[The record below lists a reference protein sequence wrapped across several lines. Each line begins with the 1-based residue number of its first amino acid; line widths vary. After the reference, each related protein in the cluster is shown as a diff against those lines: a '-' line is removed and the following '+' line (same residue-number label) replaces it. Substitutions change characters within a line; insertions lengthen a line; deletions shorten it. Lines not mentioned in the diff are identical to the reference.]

1 MPVAKSF
8 PQLTAEDLV
17 ALSVWRHKAGDNLG
31 LGEDESWVEPVTEL
45 PVSDAFDHYFAVVV
59 TFADGT
65 NEKALV
71 GKTEPSSPQ
80 INEKNQL
87 FVFFRATNQH
97 HWTNNPPWYKPEIA
111 DPAALAAFVDR
122 AVDEV
127 FPFTYDL
134 NSQLVGHPQVLRRAV
149 VPIAVAQA
157 SDAVEVALAAAEEQ
171 MGIARNR
178 RK

>member
-1 MPVAKSF
+1 MLVAKSF
-8 PQLTAEDLV
+8 SQLTALDLV
-17 ALSVWRHKAGDNLG
+17 AFSVWRHKAGDNLG
-31 LGEDESWVEPVTEL
+31 PGEDESWVEPVTEL
-45 PVSDAFDHYFAVVV
+45 PISDAFDHYFAVAV
-59 TFADGT
+59 TLADGT
-65 NEKALV
+65 TEKALV

-87 FVFFRATNQH
+87 FVFFRGTHQH
-97 HWTNNPPWYKPEIA
+97 QWTNSPPWFKPEIA
-111 DPAALAAFVDR
+111 DPAALAALLGR

-134 NSQLVGHPQVLRRAV
+134 NSQLVGHPNVLRRSV
-149 VPIAVAQA
+149 VPIAIART

-171 MGIARNR
+171 MSIVRNR